1 MTADEIKAKREALG
15 LTLEE
20 MARRLDVATGTVWRW
35 EQSRM
40 TPTKRLQK
48 AIRRLK

>member
-1 MTADEIKAKREALG
+1 MNPDEIKAKRETLG

-20 MARRLDVATGTVWRW
+20 MAHRLDVTLNTVWRW
-35 EQSRM
+35 EQGRHA
-40 TPTKRLQK
+40 PTKRLQK

>member
-1 MTADEIKAKREALG
+1 MNPNEIKAKREDLG

-20 MARRLDVATGTVWRW
+20 MAHKLDVTLNTVWRW
-35 EQSRM
+35 EQGRM
-40 TPTKRLQK
+40 TPTKRMQK

>member
-35 EQSRM
+35 EQGRM